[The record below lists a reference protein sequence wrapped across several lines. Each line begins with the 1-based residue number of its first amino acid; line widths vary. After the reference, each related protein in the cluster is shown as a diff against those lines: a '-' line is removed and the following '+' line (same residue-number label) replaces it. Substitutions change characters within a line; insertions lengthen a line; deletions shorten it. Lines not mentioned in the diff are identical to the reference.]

1 MKKRVNLA
9 DSIKSKVAGKGYTA
23 QASEDDAAQ
32 LVEKGKGA
40 SSGSRRGKSFIGGYF
55 PPEVAKQLRLLA
67 VENDTTIQ
75 SLTGEALNH
84 LFAAY
89 GKGEIAPTKE

>member
-1 MKKRVNLA
+1 MKKRANLA
-9 DSIKSKVAGKGYTA
+9 DSIKSQVSGKGVTA
-23 QASEDDAAQ
+23 PVADDGASQ
-32 LVEKGKGA
+32 LAEKSKGA
-40 SSGSRRGKSFIGGYF
+40 SDGSRRGKSFIGGYF
-55 PPEVAKQLRLLA
+55 PPEVAKQLKLMA